1 MAAKMERPP
10 SAERIQEFF
19 DSSSKEER
27 LSLQLAWPTT
37 YLNLGSSRVFIFSL
51 SLFLHKLILSLVT
64 VLTNSERSIE
74 KRYVAAT
81 QKLMNFPSIGSSGKD
96 GRAHACAE
104 ENSSQGEEEPT
115 AASSIGLIDE
125 KKEDSSAQSNVAAMK
140 IRFSSL
146 SSSVVAAG
154 DSSETNPST
163 SLKRISDAFGQA
175 KKTFPQS
182 SSSQASLKISN
193 FKRKITSN
201 MRSAA
206 KNNSHDIEQESITF
220 HVEEE

>member
-1 MAAKMERPP
+1 M
-10 SAERIQEFF
+10 
-19 DSSSKEER
+19 
-27 LSLQLAWPTT
+27 
-37 YLNLGSSRVFIFSL
+37 
-51 SLFLHKLILSLVT
+51 T

-104 ENSSQGEEEPT
+104 ENASQGEEEPT
-115 AASSIGLIDE
+115 AASSIGLVDE

-140 IRFSSL
+140 IRFSSF
-146 SSSVVAAG
+146 SSSVNAVAAG

-163 SLKRISDAFGQA
+163 SLKRISDALGQA